1 MAAQMIEHSEFH
13 KRVIEHSSTVMMLFS
28 SSLHLA
34 YINPAGEMMFEMSA
48 RHLLGQ
54 GADELLYQ
62 HHGSIHALLE
72 EAMLT
77 GHPFTRHEFSL
88 SLLQAKDVTVSMTVI
103 PLRQP
108 GGNPELLV
116 EMNSIDRWLRIS
128 RDDQRAEQQRVTQE
142 VLRGLAHEIK
152 NPLGGIRGAAQLLEK
167 QFEADELREYTH
179 VIIEEADRLQGLVN
193 RILGPSG
200 TLQKVP
206 VNIHEALE
214 RIRSLL
220 LAEVKN
226 DIQIRRDYDPSIPD
240 IHADKDM
247 LIQAVL
253 NIVRNA
259 VEALHG
265 SGHIIL
271 RSRVLSK
278 FTIGQQRH
286 RLVACIQVID
296 DGPGVPE
303 EIRERIFFPMV
314 TSRANGSG
322 LGLAIT
328 QTLIEQHNGL
338 VEFESEPGKTVFSIF
353 LPIEEEYQI

>member
-1 MAAQMIEHSEFH
+1 MIEHTEFH

-28 SSLHLA
+28 PSLHLA
-34 YINPAGEMMFEMSA
+34 YINPAGEMLFEMSA
-48 RHLLGQ
+48 RHLLGL
-54 GADELLYQ
+54 GADELLHQQ
-62 HHGSIHALLE
+62 HASIHALLE

-77 GHPFTRHEFSL
+77 GHPFTRHDLNL
-88 SLLQAKDVTVSMTVI
+88 SLLQAKDVIVSMTVI

-108 GGNPELLV
+108 GSTTELLV
-116 EMNSIDRWLRIS
+116 EMNNVDRWLRIT
-128 RDDQRAEQQRVTQE
+128 RDEQRAEQQRVTQE

-167 QFEADELREYTH
+167 QFDGDELKEYTH

-200 TLQKVP
+200 MFRKQA
-206 VNIHEALE
+206 VNIHEILE
-214 RIRSLL
+214 RIRSLV
-220 LAEVKN
+220 LAETKSELY
-226 DIQIRRDYDPSIPD
+226 IRRDYDPSIPD
-240 IHADKDM
+240 INADKDM

-259 VEALHG
+259 IEALNG
-265 SGHIIL
+265 TGHIVL
-271 RSRVLSK
+271 RTRVISK
-278 FTIGQQRH
+278 FTIGQKRH

-296 DGPGVPE
+296 DGPGIPE

-353 LPIEEEYQI
+353 LPIDEEY